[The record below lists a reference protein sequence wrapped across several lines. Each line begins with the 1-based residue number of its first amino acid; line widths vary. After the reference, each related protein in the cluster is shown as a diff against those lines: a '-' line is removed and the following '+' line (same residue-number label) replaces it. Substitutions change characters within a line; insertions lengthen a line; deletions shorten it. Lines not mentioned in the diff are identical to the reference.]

1 MTNSEQY
8 TPDPSLTPE
17 EATRQW
23 WLQQYGTP
31 LPEEVRTWLRLILQR
46 EVQKARLNEHHLDDA
61 TLHKVHEARRLCQ
74 TKLDNV
80 EESIMRIRQQQER
93 LRRFLAIKADFD
105 KQRQRLYEINKQQ
118 ASILNDERQLERF
131 EAFEAINGIFQRI
144 NTLTKSMEDARQR
157 LGELNVET
165 DQTRRGADEAEKQL
179 VMEQAKV
186 QDAINDMTSAAT
198 TMTEAQKLCTIIEQ
212 RTAQKDTLKQ
222 QQQKL
227 RAQLEHLRKL
237 HQEVAANA
245 GQEQETINNLR
256 LKKQTLEAHRFMI
269 EHGYAIQAALDEF
282 GNVLQQREQ
291 LTAQLNAA
299 QQAQNE
305 HNEQLGRLFNE
316 NQSLD
321 AAVKALQEEADGH
334 RRSIAGQDS
343 YNLQRRALELRS
355 RKLMLETG
363 LSLWKNIAKG
373 YDLIEH
379 KEQLMTQLRL
389 RADHLNRSVD
399 ELENEVRQLG
409 IQMEQKTYH
418 LTLSKSQN
426 VIELRGDLAEG
437 EPCTVCGATHHPWQ
451 SETITE
457 QNALISNMKS
467 DCENCAAELRI
478 KRRQLE
484 EWKSELKAIQGK
496 LEVENGN
503 LSILKERQQQ
513 DTDEWKTF
521 SQLDRSFTE
530 CSPSTNRE
538 ARATMIRQLIEK
550 TSIDAE
556 EAEKEL
562 GAFTFHLNAISRIG
576 TDIQSQQQ
584 RIADLTIRLNEVNT
598 ACQVMVGQVERL
610 NRSLATATQ
619 DYSQRYEALGRA
631 ISLPE
636 WFREWKNSPE
646 GLRMRIQDMMSQ
658 WDYTEE
664 ALHTHEKKA
673 CTLIAQEELLRE
685 DVEQTIIYLTQVESF
700 INQTQEQIS
709 KNENALEKLI
719 PDEDGPTLFRN
730 ARTRLAAQQEQT
742 RKADERYIEQLQR
755 RFALDAQIKDLDET
769 TLQLEAR
776 LADDKRDLDVWM
788 RQYNANNP
796 PVQFA
801 ELQRVLADGKDWT
814 AIRQE
819 VRTVAQEQAV
829 TQARVDHLRAQIIE
843 LQAEGLRSISDD
855 GQSEQAVLQRQLEEL
870 EQQRRTILKEIARN
884 DQLLWA
890 HGQADAILAEKD
902 VNNLKK

>member
-1 MTNSEQY
+1 MMNPEQY

-23 WLQQYGTP
+23 WQQHFDTP
-31 LPEEVRTWLRLILQR
+31 MPEEMRSWLRLILQR
-46 EVQKARLNEHHLDDA
+46 EVQKARLDEHRLDDA
-61 TLHKVHEARRLCQ
+61 TLHKVREARRLSQ

-80 EESIMRIRQQQER
+80 EEAITRVRQQQER
-93 LRRFLAIKADFD
+93 LRRFLAVNADFE
-105 KQRQRLYEINKQQ
+105 KQRQRLYGINKHQS
-118 ASILNDERQLERF
+118 SILNDQRQLERF
-131 EAFEAINGIFQRI
+131 ETFEAINGIFQRI
-144 NTLTKSMEDARQR
+144 VTLTKTVEDARQR
-157 LGELNVET
+157 QSELSLET
-165 DQTRRGADEAEKQL
+165 DLARRSLDEAEKQFVL
-179 VMEQAKV
+179 EDAKV

-198 TMTEAQKLCTIIEQ
+198 TMTEAQKLCTTIEQ
-212 RTAQKDTLKQ
+212 RVIQKDTLKQ
-222 QQQKL
+222 QQQSL
-227 RAQLEHLRKL
+227 STQLEHLRKL
-237 HQEVAANA
+237 HEEVAANA
-245 GQEQETINNLR
+245 EQEQVAINGLR
-256 LKKQTLEAHRFMI
+256 LKRQTLEAHRYMI
-269 EHGYAIQAALDEF
+269 EHGYAIQAALDELSS
-282 GNVLQQREQ
+282 VQQSREDV
-291 LTAQLNAA
+291 TNQLNAA
-299 QQAQNE
+299 LQAQNE

-316 NQSLD
+316 NQSLE

-363 LSLWKNIAKG
+363 FSLWRNIAKG
-373 YDLIEH
+373 YDLIEQ

-399 ELENEVRQLG
+399 ELENEVRQLS
-409 IQMEQKTYH
+409 IQMEHKTYH

-467 DCENCAAELRI
+467 DCESCATELRI
-478 KRRQLE
+478 KRKQLE
-484 EWKSELKAIQGK
+484 EWKMELTAIQGK

-503 LSILKERQQQ
+503 LSILKERQKQ
-513 DTDEWKTF
+513 DTDEWQTF
-521 SQLDRSFTE
+521 SQLDRSFAE

-538 ARATMIRQLIEK
+538 ARTTMMRQLIEK
-550 TSIDAE
+550 TSVDAE
-556 EAEKEL
+556 NAEKEL

-610 NRSLATATQ
+610 NHSLASITQ
-619 DYSQRYEALGRA
+619 DFSQRYEALGRA

-646 GLRMRIQDMMSQ
+646 GLRMRIQDMMSLWSQ
-658 WDYTEE
+658 TEE
-664 ALHTHEKKA
+664 QLHLHEKKA
-673 CTLIAQEELLRE
+673 CTLTAQEELLRE
-685 DVEQTIIYLTQVESF
+685 EVEQTIVYLTQVETL
-700 INQTQEQIS
+700 INQAQEQIS
-709 KNENALEKLI
+709 KNENTLEKLL
-719 PDEDGPTLFRN
+719 PAGDGSSLFRD
-730 ARTRLAAQQEQT
+730 ARTRLDKQQEQSH
-742 RKADERYIEQLQR
+742 KAHEGFIEKLQR
-755 RFALDAQIKDLDET
+755 RLSLDAQIKNLSET
-769 TLQLEAR
+769 TLSTEAR
-776 LADDKRDLDVWM
+776 IADDRRDLDVWM

-814 AIRQE
+814 DIRQE

-829 TQARVDHLRAQIIE
+829 TQARVDYLRAQIIE

-855 GQSEQAVLQRQLEEL
+855 GQSEQAVLQRQLDEL
-870 EQQRRTILKEIARN
+870 EQQRRNILKDIARD
-884 DQLLWA
+884 DQRLWA
-890 HGQADAILAEKD
+890 HDQAEAILAAKD